1 MAREI
6 ILDPMLPWPL
16 IAALGCAALAVCLLA
31 AVRGLPGW
39 WIRALAAVALVVAL
53 LDPSLQTEDREPL
66 SDILLIAVD
75 ESASQRIADRP
86 DQTVAALADLL
97 EQAEGDGLD
106 TRVARVGDGEGD
118 AGTLVMGALSE
129 MLADVPRDRVA
140 GAVVISDGR
149 VHDAELAPD
158 LPAPLHLLETGH
170 DTDWDR
176 RLIVSN
182 APSFAILDEEFTITL
197 RIEDQGDVPAE
208 MGDEAEIVLAI
219 DGGEPRSYTIPV
231 NEDLELPVTLPHGGL
246 NVIEFTV
253 PEAEGELTP
262 RNNAA
267 VIQINGVRDRLRV
280 LLVSGE
286 PHPGQRTWRN
296 LLKADSA
303 VDLVH
308 FTILRPPGKQ
318 DGVPVTEL
326 SLIAFPTRELFSEKI
341 DEFDLII
348 FDRYQRRGILPTIY
362 FDNVRAYVEQGGAL
376 LVAAGPAFAT
386 ADSLYRSPL
395 AGILPA
401 VPTSIV
407 REEGF
412 LPHVT
417 ELGEKHPVTELSL
430 IAFPTRELFSE
441 KIDEFDL
448 IIFDRYQR
456 RGILP
461 SIYLDN
467 VRRYV
472 EEGGAMLVAAGPDFA
487 TADSIFRSPLAP
499 ILPAAPTAIVLED
512 GFTPAISEIGEKHP
526 VTEGLPRDYGE
537 DGAPWGR
544 WFRQVQVEAADDAE
558 VLMEGADAEPLL
570 VLNRVGA
577 GRVALLGSDHVWLWD
592 RGFEGGGPQAEL
604 LRRLAHW
611 LMQEPELEEE
621 ALTAQA
627 LGQDI
632 TVTRRTLGD
641 APGAVT
647 VTAPD
652 GSERVLELTE
662 EAPGRYVGHLTG
674 ETQGLYR
681 MVEGEMTAVIGLGP
695 AAPREFVE
703 TIATD
708 AVLADAIDA
717 REGGAIALEDGEPDL
732 RAVREGRN
740 AAGRG
745 WIGWTPRN
753 AYLTADIRILSLV
766 PAWLFLLLAAGLA
779 TWAWLREGRR

>member
-1 MAREI
+1 MTRQI
-6 ILDPMLPWPL
+6 IFDPMLPLWL
-16 IAALGCAALAVCLLA
+16 IAALAGVALAVCVLA

-39 WIRALAAVALVVAL
+39 WLRALAVGTVALAL
-53 LDPSLQTEDREPL
+53 LNPSLQTEDREPL

-75 ESASQRIADRP
+75 ESASQGLSDRR
-86 DQTVAALADLL
+86 DQTEAALADLL
-97 EQAEGDGLD
+97 EEAAGDGLD
-106 TRVARVGDGEGD
+106 TRVTRVADGDGDE
-118 AGTLVMGALSE
+118 GTLMMAALGE
-129 MLADVPRDRVA
+129 LLAEVPRDRVA
-140 GAVVISDGR
+140 GAVIISDGQ
-149 VHDAELAPD
+149 VHDAAQLPE
-158 LPAPLHLLETGH
+158 LPAPLHLLRTGR
-170 DTDWDR
+170 DGDWDR

-197 RIEDQGDVPAE
+197 RIEDQGDVPADA
-208 MGDEAEIVLAI
+208 GTEADIVLAI
-219 DGGEPRSYTIPV
+219 DGGQPRAYRMPV
-231 NEDLELPVTLPHGGL
+231 GEDIQLPVILPHGGL
-246 NVIEFTV
+246 NVIEFSV
-253 PEAEGELTP
+253 PEAEGELTD

-348 FDRYQRRGILPTIY
+348 FDRYQRRGILPSVY
-362 FDNVRAYVEQGGAL
+362 LDNVRSYVEQGGAL
-376 LVAAGPAFAT
+376 LVAAGP
-386 ADSLYRSPL
+386 
-395 AGILPA
+395 
-401 VPTSIV
+401 
-407 REEGF
+407 
-412 LPHVT
+412 
-417 ELGEKHPVTELSL
+417 
-430 IAFPTRELFSE
+430 
-441 KIDEFDL
+441 
-448 IIFDRYQR
+448 
-456 RGILP
+456 
-461 SIYLDN
+461 
-467 VRRYV
+467 
-472 EEGGAMLVAAGPDFA
+472 DFA
-487 TADSIFRSPLAP
+487 SADSIFRSPLAP
-499 ILPAAPTAIVLED
+499 ILPAAPTAIVLNE
-512 GFTPAISEIGEKHP
+512 GFLPTVSETGQKHP
-526 VTEGLPRDYGE
+526 VTEGLPTGFGL

-544 WFRQVQVEAADDAE
+544 WFRQVQVEALPDAE
-558 VLMEGADAEPLL
+558 TVMTGVNDEPLL
-570 VLNRVGA
+570 ILDRVKA

-621 ALTAQA
+621 ALTAAA
-627 LGQDI
+627 LGQEI

-652 GSERVLELTE
+652 GTESQLELSMQ
-662 EAPGRYVGHLTG
+662 APGRFVGRIVG
-674 ETQGLYR
+674 AEQGLYR
-681 MVEGEMTAVIGLGP
+681 MTEGERTAVIGLGP

-708 AVLADAIDA
+708 TILAPAIDA
-717 REGGAIALEDGEPDL
+717 RQGGAIALQDGSPNL
-732 RAVREGRN
+732 RSVREGRR

-753 AYLTADIRILSLV
+753 AYLTADVRILSLV

-779 TWAWLREGRR
+779 TWAWLREGRS